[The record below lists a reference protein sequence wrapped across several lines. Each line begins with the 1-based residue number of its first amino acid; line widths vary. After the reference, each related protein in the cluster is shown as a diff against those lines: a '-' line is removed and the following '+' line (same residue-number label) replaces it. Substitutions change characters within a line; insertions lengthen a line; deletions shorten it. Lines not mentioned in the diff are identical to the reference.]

1 MEQEPFAS
9 IDVEQQ
15 DNALNLGQRAQ
26 DVLVL
31 VVVRIRGVE
40 EGGYDRGD
48 GEVEDVLET
57 GEPWSLGQKC
67 DWGGFGPSI
76 GTG

>member
-31 VVVRIRGVE
+31 IVVRIRGVE
-40 EGGYDRGD
+40 EGRDDGGD

-57 GEPWSLGQKC
+57 GEPWQLGQC
-67 DWGGFGPSI
+67 DWGASEPSA